1 MTIQSLIN
9 SSIKALELS
18 CKTSEAL
25 LAMEE
30 LHLGHLALVSEGVFL
45 GLVGEN
51 HLLDLFDEDA
61 EMTSVM
67 PTDTDCFIIV
77 NQHALDVLK
86 IASVHNSSIV
96 AVLDEDRSYLG
107 CVSLTDVALSL
118 GKEYFMT
125 HEGGTIVLSLQER
138 DYSLSE
144 ISRLVESNNA
154 KILHAYTSYDPENSL
169 KVRLTLKLNQTDIG
183 RVVATLERF
192 NYEIV
197 ERFGTSSIP
206 DLDQER
212 LGSLLRYLSI

>member
-1 MTIQSLIN
+1 MTIQALIS
-9 SSIKALELS
+9 SSIPALSLDS
-18 CKTSEAL
+18 TASQAL

-30 LHLGHLALVSEGVFL
+30 LHLAQLPLVHDGIFQGIVA
-45 GLVGEN
+45 EN
-51 HLLDLFDEDA
+51 HLLDLFDDSIKLTE
-61 EMTSVM
+61 VM
-67 PTDTDCFIIV
+67 PTCGSCFILI
-77 NQHALDVLK
+77 NQHVLDVLK
-86 IASVHNSSIV
+86 IAQEHQLSIV

-107 CVSLTDVALSL
+107 CVNVTDVALAL
-118 GKEYFMT
+118 GKEYFMIYD
-125 HEGGTIVLSLQER
+125 GGTIVLSLQER

-144 ISRLVESNNA
+144 ISRLVESNNT

-169 KVRLTLKLNQTDIG
+169 KVRLTLKLNETDIG